1 MEVNSKKFC
10 PLTQNECS
18 DNCGLYDLIDKRC
31 SIVTI
36 ARGCALIDADS
47 VTVGLSDVRDAV
59 IEVSKSIDCSV

>member
-1 MEVNSKKFC
+1 MFC
-10 PLTQNECS
+10 PICRNECS

-47 VTVGLSDVRDAV
+47 ITAELVGVRSAI
-59 IEVSKSIDCSV
+59 IEVSKSVDSSF

>member
-1 MEVNSKKFC
+1 MDVNSKKFC

-18 DNCGLYDLIDKRC
+18 DNCGVYDLIDKRC

-47 VTVGLSDVRDAV
+47 ITAELVGVRSAI
-59 IEVSKSIDCSV
+59 IEVSKSVDSSF